1 MCSTF
6 PTRSRWDRLALATL
20 ASLGLAA
27 AVPAQSIS
35 YEFDPA
41 FNGNYSID
49 AFTTGENTGAERY
62 GIRIVRLPDGDVVTA
77 GLVRLDND
85 PVAPHW
91 NVGLVRTS
99 PGGVRQVWSGGGPY
113 FHAGN
118 QYVVYPNLPNGG
130 SGIASI
136 RKIADFAYANG
147 RLYVLVRS
155 RFSVDPPDHDVQLL
169 VFAGDGSF
177 VNAIN
182 VFNGLTDENAV
193 ALDLRETGLIASPVA
208 IAVLGTVSG
217 IRGAIAKYRV
227 DASGV
232 IQLDTSFG
240 GGDGRI
246 EFALPLAECDHP
258 DCALGVSDIA
268 FPQGNLVGSNLPLY
282 VAGSVQRTSSTSTD
296 FDMAVLKFTGDG
308 QLDPAFDENGVGQYA
323 FDLPNSSL
331 ADFARALV
339 VRRSVVGGIDTVWM
353 SGAVAGRCTQM
364 AGVIRLAGSTGAP
377 TTTFGPGSRVVF
389 GSPQPS
395 PGEPCGDPANLEPT
409 GLITIGEE
417 LVVGATAFLPDSGAS
432 AFTSGAL
439 ATLSAETG
447 TLLSLDG
454 LPLSDGGAVATRS
467 RIDGLVAGEGDR
479 RVYVSGSGAVGP
491 YNSLFLT
498 ARLRPGDD
506 TIFRNGFQ

>member
-1 MCSTF
+1 MYSVSSVR
-6 PTRSRWDRLALATL
+6 PLGYRLAATALAL
-20 ASLGLAA
+20 FGLNTSA
-27 AVPAQSIS
+27 PAQSIT

-49 AFTTGENTGAERY
+49 AFTSGENNGAERY
-62 GIRIVRLPDGDVVTA
+62 GVKVVRLPGGDVVTA

-85 PVAPHW
+85 PIAPHW

-99 PGGVRQVWSGGGPY
+99 PGGVRQVWSGSGPY

-118 QYVVYPNLPNGG
+118 QYVVYPNLVNGG
-130 SGIASI
+130 SGIATI

-155 RFSVDPPDHDVQLL
+155 RFSADPPDHDVQLL
-169 VFAGDGSF
+169 VFAEDGSF

-182 VFNGLTDENAV
+182 VLNSSADENAV
-193 ALDLRETGLIASPVA
+193 ALDLRETGLIATPVV
-208 IAVLGTVSG
+208 IAALGTVSG
-217 IRGAIAKYRV
+217 FRGAIAKYRV
-227 DASGV
+227 DASGL
-232 IQLDTSFG
+232 IQLDSSFG

-246 EFALPLAECDHP
+246 EFVLPTAECDHS

-268 FPQGNLVGSNLPLY
+268 FPQGAGVGSNFPLY

-296 FDMAVLKFTGDG
+296 FDMAVLEFAADG
-308 QLDPAFDENGVGQYA
+308 QLDPAFDENGVRQYA

-339 VRRSVVGGIDTVWM
+339 VRRSIVGGTDTVWM
-353 SGAVAGRCTQM
+353 AGAVAGRCTQM
-364 AGVIRLAGSTGAP
+364 AGVVRLAGSTGAP
-377 TTTFGPGSRVVF
+377 VNTFGPGSRVVF
-389 GSPQPS
+389 GTPQPS

-409 GLITIGEE
+409 GLITTGEE
-417 LVVGATAFLPDSGAS
+417 IVVGATAFLTGNAAAS
-432 AFTSGAL
+432 FTSGAL

-447 TLLSLDG
+447 ALLSLDG
-454 LPLSDGGAVATRS
+454 LQLSDGGNLSTRS
-467 RIDGLVAGEGDR
+467 RIDGIAAGEGGR
-479 RVYVSGSGAVGP
+479 RVYVAGSGAVGP

-498 ARLRPGDD
+498 ARVKPRDD